1 MQHIQRK
8 LSVKHE
14 ALEKHTEVHGKAYT
28 GQTSYI
34 KVNKHT
40 HSFPQKPRQLI
51 STEYT
56 AVLKFFS
63 SSPSFPLLFLFNIL

>member
-1 MQHIQRK
+1 MQHIERK

-34 KVNKHT
+34 KVNTHT
-40 HSFPQKPRQLI
+40 VSHRSPDSLLVQNTPQ
-51 STEYT
+51 Y
-56 AVLKFFS
+56 
-63 SSPSFPLLFLFNIL
+63 